1 MNVKVVGVMR
11 NAQKNFASKS
21 PANEVGLSWKLR
33 RLSCCCSD
41 YSRGL
46 LLELHSIAIIIV
58 IVERDLVSLASS
70 ETTTASLAVG
80 RRVSHL
86 PSDFH
91 GGELD
96 SIVSSAHLK
105 CLRRRRRARAREE
118 YTSLAS
124 SAHPRRRRRASYALS
139 LVRGIR
145 ALNRHV
151 DPRSTLFGEEEMEWT
166 SSSSPNPLL
175 AGRTAG
181 GGLGAASGQHGKRRR
196 SLQP

>member
-80 RRVSHL
+80 RRVCAARAVREASLDAGRLVSLFVQTITARVASHPIRL
-86 PSDFH
+86 S
-91 GGELD
+91 
-96 SIVSSAHLK
+96 
-105 CLRRRRRARAREE
+105 RRRARQHR
-118 YTSLAS
+118 LF
-124 SAHPRRRRRASYALS
+124 RASEVSAATS
-139 LVRGIR
+139 PRPRTRGVHI
-145 ALNRHV
+145 AG
-151 DPRSTLFGEEEMEWT
+151 FIG
-166 SSSSPNPLL
+166 SP
-175 AGRTAG
+175 
-181 GGLGAASGQHGKRRR
+181 AAPAAR
-196 SLQP
+196 

>member
-70 ETTTASLAVG
+70 ETTTASLATITA
-80 RRVSHL
+80 RVASHPIRL
-86 PSDFH
+86 S
-91 GGELD
+91 
-96 SIVSSAHLK
+96 
-105 CLRRRRRARAREE
+105 RRRARQHR
-118 YTSLAS
+118 LF
-124 SAHPRRRRRASYALS
+124 RASEVSAATS
-139 LVRGIR
+139 PRPRTRGVHI
-145 ALNRHV
+145 AG
-151 DPRSTLFGEEEMEWT
+151 FIG
-166 SSSSPNPLL
+166 SP
-175 AGRTAG
+175 
-181 GGLGAASGQHGKRRR
+181 AAPAAR
-196 SLQP
+196 